1 MDTKPVNMMRE
12 ILHETLQGYAGKA
25 LNGYSYLT
33 TSAEGNVF
41 TIVSVAHFG
50 DERIVDT
57 GLVARLS
64 GDTIVIEHDV
74 NDKPLVDALIQAGVP
89 RSQII
94 LAYMGEASPE
104 PA

>member
-1 MDTKPVNMMRE
+1 MDTQPVNMLR
-12 ILHETLQGYAGKA
+12 ETLNQTLQSYAGKA

-33 TSAEGNVF
+33 TSADGDVF
-41 TIVSVAHFG
+41 TVVSVARFG

-57 GLVARLS
+57 GLVARLV
-64 GDTIVIEHDV
+64 GDKIVIEHDI
-74 NDKPLVDALIQAGVP
+74 NDKPLVDALMQAGIP

-104 PA
+104 LA